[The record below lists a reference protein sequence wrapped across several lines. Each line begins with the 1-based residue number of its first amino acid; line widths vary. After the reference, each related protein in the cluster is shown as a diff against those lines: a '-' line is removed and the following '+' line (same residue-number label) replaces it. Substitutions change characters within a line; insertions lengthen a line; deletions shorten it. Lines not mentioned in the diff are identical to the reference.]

1 MKKKAVKKINA
12 EKPFVIVRAHT
23 AGVHAGFLEKLEG
36 TVATLSKSRRLWRW
50 CGGSL
55 SEVAAHGPAKG
66 DNKFGSELEELII
79 VSPQGLEI
87 AKCSKVAMKNIQA
100 VPEWKA

>member
-1 MKKKAVKKINA
+1 MKKKKTSKKK

-23 AGVHAGFLEKLEG
+23 AGVHAGFLESRNET
-36 TVATLSKSRRLWRW
+36 TVVLSKSIRLWRW

-66 DNKFGSELEELII
+66 DNKFGAELEELTII
-79 VSPQGLEI
+79 SPQGLEI
-87 AKCSKVAMKNIQA
+87 AKCSEAAMKAIQA